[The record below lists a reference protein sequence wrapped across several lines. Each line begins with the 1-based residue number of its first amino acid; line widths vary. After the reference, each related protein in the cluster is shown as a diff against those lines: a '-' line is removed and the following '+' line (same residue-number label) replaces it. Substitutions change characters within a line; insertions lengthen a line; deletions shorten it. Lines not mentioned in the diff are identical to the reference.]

1 MSPNFL
7 PKLVILCFFLFIL
20 LDNIEGHEER
30 NGFLNGTKT
39 RSKPNLRNL
48 LRKAN
53 VARRF
58 TNLLKPKQG
67 KGSYLPFG
75 DTVDKKTSFMDEGFL
90 VEERKLTQKL

>member
-1 MSPNFL
+1 MSPKFL

-39 RSKPNLRNL
+39 HSKPNLGNL

-53 VARRF
+53 VVRSF
-58 TNLLKPKQG
+58 TNFLKPKQG
-67 KGSYLPFG
+67 KALIYHL
-75 DTVDKKTSFMDEGFL
+75 EIL
-90 VEERKLTQKL
+90 